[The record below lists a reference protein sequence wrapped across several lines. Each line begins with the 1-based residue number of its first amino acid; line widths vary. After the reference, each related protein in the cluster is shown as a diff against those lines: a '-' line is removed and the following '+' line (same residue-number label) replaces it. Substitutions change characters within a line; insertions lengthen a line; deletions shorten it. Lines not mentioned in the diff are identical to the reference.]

1 MTIHESSFVQSRK
14 ADEKQRVLKR
24 IYEVYEN
31 GFSQLSV
38 ACHRGCDPC

>member
-1 MTIHESSFVQSRK
+1 MTIRESALAHSRE
-14 ADEKQRVLKR
+14 ADEKRRVLKR